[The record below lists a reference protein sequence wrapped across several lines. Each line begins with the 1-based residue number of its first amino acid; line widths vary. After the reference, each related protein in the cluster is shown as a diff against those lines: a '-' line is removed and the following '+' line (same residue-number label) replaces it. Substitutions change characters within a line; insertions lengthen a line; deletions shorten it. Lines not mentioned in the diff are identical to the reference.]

1 MLSRRTFLGAAAAA
15 SALSSHLFAQSPL
28 KTAASVPSTTSASAR
43 TKLHP
48 FRYRDVKLAAGP
60 LKEQFDASLAF
71 FMKLDNDRMLKAYRQ
86 ITGLPAPGDDMG
98 GWYNVGA
105 FAPGH
110 GLGQWMSSLSRC
122 ADATGD
128 AAVKDKVA
136 ALVHGLGEALA
147 GPKSFY
153 DGHRF
158 KAYLYDKHVLGL
170 TEAATLAGVS
180 DAKDVLARVTAQAD
194 KVLPEK
200 ALTRE
205 EMRQRPHRD
214 ISYTWDESYTLPENL
229 FIAHDAFGDARYL
242 EMAKRFLHDKPYF
255 EPLAA
260 GTNALVGQHAYSHI
274 NALSSA
280 ARAHL
285 VLGDDMHLAAARNGW
300 KFMTVQSYASGGWG
314 PNEAFVEPGKGKLA
328 ESLLGTHNHFETPCG
343 AYAHFKLARYL
354 MRITGESSYG
364 DSLERMLYNGI
375 LAAKPPRPDG
385 SAFYY
390 SDYHPHAQKHFHPEK
405 WPCCSGTYPQVIA
418 DYLVSMY
425 FHDGGDGLFVNLYA
439 PSALK
444 WNDVT
449 LTQTTD
455 YPDSDRIFFRLRLP
469 EPKSFAISFRIPAW
483 AQNATFK
490 VNGEDQHAAAGTFA
504 KVTRTWRDG
513 DTVELTLPMTH
524 RTEAIDEQHEHL
536 VALMRGPVLMVAV
549 DQHVKIP
556 RAAIPDDPTKSVAAG
571 EVKFVPFH
579 RVRDETYTT
588 YFTQT

>member
-1 MLSRRTFLGAAAAA
+1 MLSRRVFLGAAAASVVA
-15 SALSSHLFAQSPL
+15 PHLLAQSKPATIA
-28 KTAASVPSTTSASAR
+28 TASR
-43 TKLHP
+43 MKLQP
-48 FRYRDVKLAAGP
+48 FRYRDVKLTAGP
-60 LKEQFDASLAF
+60 LKEQFDESLDF

-86 ITGLPAPGDDMG
+86 ITGLPAPGEDMG

-110 GLGQWMSSLSRC
+110 ALGQWMSALSRYS
-122 ADATGD
+122 DATGD
-128 AAVKDKVA
+128 AAVKEKVA

-170 TEAATLAGVS
+170 TEASQLAGVS
-180 DAKDVLARVTAQAD
+180 DAKDVLARATAQAD

-214 ISYTWDESYTLPENL
+214 ISYTWDESYTLAENL
-229 FIAHDAFGDARYL
+229 FLAHEAFGEARYL
-242 EMAKRFLHDKPYF
+242 EMAKRFLHDKPLF
-255 EPLAA
+255 EPLAR
-260 GTNALVGQHAYSHI
+260 GINALVGQHAYSHM

-300 KFMTVQSYASGGWG
+300 RFVQEQSYASGGWG

-328 ESLLGTHNHFETPCG
+328 DSLLGTHNHFETPCG

-354 MRITGESSYG
+354 MRITGDSAYG

-375 LAAKPPRPDG
+375 LASTPPRPEG

-390 SDYHPHAQKHFHPEK
+390 SDYHPHAQKRFHPEK

-425 FHDGGDGLFVNLYA
+425 FHDDDDIYVNLFA
-439 PSALK
+439 PSELK
-444 WNDVT
+444 WNDAT
-449 LTQTTD
+449 LAQTTD
-455 YPDSDRIFFRLRLP
+455 YPDSDRISFRLRLS

-483 AQNATFK
+483 ARNATLK
-490 VNGEDQHAAAGTFA
+490 VNGENQRASSGTFA

-513 DTVELTLPMTH
+513 DTVELMLPMSN
-524 RTEAIDEQHEHL
+524 RTEPIDEQHEQL
-536 VALMRGPVLMVAV
+536 VALMRGPVLLVAV
-549 DQHVKIP
+549 DQHLKIP
-556 RAAIPDDPTKSVAAG
+556 RGAIPDDPAKPVAAG
-571 EVKFVPFH
+571 EVKFIAFH
-579 RVRDETYTT
+579 RVRNETYTT